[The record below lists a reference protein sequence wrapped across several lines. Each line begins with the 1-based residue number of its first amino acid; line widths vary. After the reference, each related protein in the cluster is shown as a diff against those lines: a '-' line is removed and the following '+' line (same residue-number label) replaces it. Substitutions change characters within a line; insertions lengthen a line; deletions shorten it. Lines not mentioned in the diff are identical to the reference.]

1 MSEKNF
7 TQIIG
12 LPRSRTAWLSVA
24 LFYGSCAAYHDASNP
39 PGSCD
44 AAEYLRRLN
53 EGEWS
58 DVVDCSSSLIVRQ
71 DLVRAANANIIIID
85 RDVDDARDAFANHI
99 RDPSLVSATWPI
111 IERSF
116 AELRRVYAS
125 KIILEVGFEDLKK
138 IEVIEKI
145 QRAVCGGR
153 GDNLC
158 RDRIERLQ
166 KLNIQE
172 RKPSWAGEQH

>member
-1 MSEKNF
+1 MSEKNN

-58 DVVDCSSSLIVRQ
+58 DVVDCSSSLVVRH
-71 DLVRAANANIIIID
+71 DLIKAADSNIIIID
-85 RDVDDARDAFANHI
+85 RDADDARDAFANHI
-99 RDPSLVSATWPI
+99 RDPSLVRATWPI

-116 AELRRVYAS
+116 AELRRVFS
-125 KIILEVGFEDLKK
+125 RRIILEVKFEDLKK

-145 QRAVCGGR
+145 QRAVCDGR
-153 GDNLC
+153 GDNID
-158 RDRIERLQ
+158 RYRIERLQ

-172 RKPSWAGEQH
+172 RKPSWAGD